1 MIFNTGL
8 AAVDLG
14 FPNEWGIKDTI
25 IAISALIALLLT
37 WASLTVAER
46 ADRAVADADV
56 PEIRNTRL
64 DDTEQQQVFAVQ
76 RAVRRAG
83 IARAQ
88 LDRRYAGVA
97 IILAVVAAD
106 VAAMPWLFAVGIL
119 MSFVMYARAARIIR
133 RGRTAIELRSFIL
146 EQYRELA
153 RYSLSTP
160 YLMDSTINSRIE
172 SVYTM
177 ADEDLPVLEADLRL
191 VLIDW
196 RNKHRAYVANRR
208 REISAQNQNRTTTP

>member
-1 MIFNTGL
+1 LI
-8 AAVDLG
+8 AVDLG
-14 FPNEWGIKDTI
+14 FPSEWSIKDTI
-25 IAISALIALLLT
+25 IAVSALIALLLT
-37 WASLTVAER
+37 WASLIVAER

-56 PEIRNTRL
+56 PEIRNIRL
-64 DDTEQQQVFAVQ
+64 DDTEQQRVFAVQ

-119 MSFVMYARAARIIR
+119 MSFIMYARAARITK

-196 RNKHRAYVANRR
+196 RNKHRAYVANRQ
-208 REISAQNQNRTTTP
+208 RELSAQNQNPTTNP